1 MLLLV
6 VIKTQPQLI
15 ILCMLSEWEDND
27 LFSAYLV
34 LQKRERRDKEDNG

>member
-6 VIKTQPQLI
+6 VIKTVSTN